1 MDELRI
7 WKDTAFP
14 KPLNEIWENK
24 ARTLT
29 GPTPSFPTL
38 KFQVTEAPGA
48 MGGPGGASS
57 LGLGS
62 AFLPCSH
69 SLHPQ
74 ELAARQDMSTSEGK
88 RQGRLQKLTQKNK
101 EGLINSPKS
110 LT

>member
-1 MDELRI
+1 MRSGKIKQE
-7 WKDTAFP
+7 P
-14 KPLNEIWENK
+14 
-24 ARTLT
+24 LT

-74 ELAARQDMSTSEGK
+74 ELAAQQDMSTSEGK
-88 RQGRLQKLTQKNK
+88 RQGHLQKLTQKNK
-101 EGLINSPKS
+101 EGLINRPKS
-110 LT
+110 VT

>member
-7 WKDTAFP
+7 LKASPFP

-48 MGGPGGASS
+48 MGEPGVPPAWGWALLSCLLLSEAPSSGAGS
-57 LGLGS
+57 LTGHVNLRGKKTGL
-62 AFLPCSH
+62 PPET
-69 SLHPQ
+69 HP
-74 ELAARQDMSTSEGK
+74 EE
-88 RQGRLQKLTQKNK
+88 QGRTH
-101 EGLINSPKS
+101 
-110 LT
+110 

>member
-7 WKDTAFP
+7 LKDSPFP

-24 ARTLT
+24 AGTLT
-29 GPTPSFPTL
+29 GSTPSLPTL

-62 AFLPCSH
+62 AFLPFALR
-69 SLHPQ
+69 LHPQ
-74 ELAARQDMSTSEGK
+74 ELAARPDVNLRGK
-88 RQGRLQKLTQKNK
+88 KTGLPPETHTGEQGRTH
-101 EGLINSPKS
+101 
-110 LT
+110 